1 MDSLQNLLLNNSY
14 LKNHNIL
21 IKEDKKCLEL
31 IGELNSYYKKQ
42 IAISI
47 VKKFLKNRNLSLK
60 DFLTVKSD

>member
-1 MDSLQNLLLNNSY
+1 MDSLQKLLCNNSH
-14 LKNHNIL
+14 LKNHKIS
-21 IKEDKKCLEL
+21 IREDEDCLEV

-47 VKKFLKNRNLSLK
+47 VKKFLKNKVLTLK